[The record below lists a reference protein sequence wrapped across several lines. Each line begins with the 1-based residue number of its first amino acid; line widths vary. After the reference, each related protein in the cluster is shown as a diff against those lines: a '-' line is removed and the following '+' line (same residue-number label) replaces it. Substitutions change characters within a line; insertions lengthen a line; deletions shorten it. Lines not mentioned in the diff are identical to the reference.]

1 MRFLFFLLIV
11 PALLS
16 TASAQQFINWK
27 NYTALKNV
35 QDVTINSDIIW
46 SAATGGAFQY
56 STVTNQFAAL
66 HKSEGLQGNSLTS
79 VIVDDLDRTW
89 FGSVEGIIDIYNA
102 STNSLDVILD
112 IYNSN
117 QINKRINDFAAA
129 GDTIIVST
137 DFGVSLINANSF
149 LFFDT
154 FFKFGTFPSN
164 TRVNSTL
171 KSGLFYVCT
180 DQGIAIQ
187 KSGATNLSAPESWN
201 VYSIV
206 EGLPSN
212 KTLKAGIYQG
222 ELIVSTDKGFSRFT
236 NNVWNNFI
244 TDLSNLSIDDFQ
256 ISRDSI
262 IILSQNNIY
271 LYYNQVL
278 SVLYDS
284 AIPISRLE
292 YKENF
297 GIACASTD
305 GVLYLD
311 NQLNGGFLSPNAPP
325 VNQFPSMSV
334 DLNSR
339 LWSASGKDGRG
350 VGYYT
355 YDGNNW
361 EIFNISNTPALPSND
376 FYHAYTTG
384 STAYLGTW
392 GFGFVEVNGSNKKL
406 FNKDNTGMQGI
417 PSNPNFLVITGFG
430 KDSHGN
436 LWVLNYWAADRKTL
450 SMRTPD
456 STWYHLLIPA
466 APNIA
471 LEGYYNLVIDPY
483 DTKWFS
489 CSNTS
494 RLGLFYLNE
503 NKTYEDPSDD
513 RSDYLSTSDG
523 LNNNDVRDVAVDRR
537 GDVWVGTSLGVNI
550 ITNTSAIPT
559 SGSSALDIKS
569 IFVLRQQSVN
579 VIAVDPL
586 NQKWVGTNEGL
597 LLVNSDGSRLL
608 TTFTAE
614 NSALLSN
621 QIRSIA
627 IDENKGIVYVGTDEG
642 LTSFETPYI
651 KPLESF
657 DELFVYPNPYKIK
670 NGNIL
675 LTIDGLIR
683 DTDIKILTID
693 GTLVTEFSSPGGRT
707 AYWDGKDDNGELVST
722 GVYIIVAF
730 DTEGNSVVTGKVAV
744 LRE

>member
-16 TASAQQFINWK
+16 ITPAQQFINWK

-35 QDVTINSDIIW
+35 QDVAINSDVIW

-56 STVTNQFAAL
+56 STATNQFAAL

-79 VIVDDLDRTW
+79 VLVDNSNRTW
-89 FGSVEGIIDIYNA
+89 FGSIQGIIDIYNA
-102 STNSLDVILD
+102 NTNSLDIILD

-117 QINKRINDFAAA
+117 QINRRINDFASA

-206 EGLPSN
+206 EGLPSS

-222 ELIVSTDKGFSRFT
+222 ELVVSTDKGFSRFT
-236 NNVWNNFI
+236 NNTWSNFI
-244 TDLSNLSIDDFQ
+244 SELSNIMIDDFQ
-256 ISRDSI
+256 IRRDSL

-278 SVLYDS
+278 SVLYNS
-284 AIPISRLE
+284 AIMLSRLE

-297 GIACASTD
+297 GIVCASTN
-305 GVLYLD
+305 GALYL
-311 NQLNGGFLSPNAPP
+311 NTELAGEFLSPNAPP

-334 DLNSR
+334 DANGK

-355 YDGNNW
+355 YDRNKW
-361 EIFNISNTPALPSND
+361 EIFNISNTPVLPSND
-376 FYHAYTTG
+376 FYHAYSSG
-384 STAYLGTW
+384 NSAYLGTW
-392 GFGFVEVNGSNKKL
+392 GSGFVEVNGENKNL
-406 FNKDNTGMQGI
+406 FNKENTGMQGI

-430 KDSHGN
+430 YDSRNN
-436 LWVLNYWAADRKTL
+436 LWVLNYWSAERKTL
-450 SMRTPD
+450 SMRASD
-456 STWYHLLIPA
+456 NTWYHFIIPA
-466 APNIA
+466 EPSSPI
-471 LEGYYNLVIDPY
+471 EGHYSLTVDPY
-483 DTKWFS
+483 DTKWLA
-489 CSNTS
+489 CTNPS
-494 RLGLFYLNE
+494 RLGLYYFNE
-503 NKTYEDPSDD
+503 NKTYEDPADD
-513 RSDYLSTSDG
+513 KSDYLTTADG
-523 LNNNDVRDVAVDRR
+523 LNTNDIQDVKVDRR
-537 GDVWVGTSLGVNI
+537 GDVWVATSLGVNV
-550 ITNTSAIPT
+550 ITNTSGIPT
-559 SGSSALDIKS
+559 SGSSGLDINS
-569 IFVLRQQSVN
+569 VFVLRQQSVN
-579 VIAVDPL
+579 AIAVDPL
-586 NQKWVGTNEGL
+586 NQKWIGTNEGL

-608 TTFTAE
+608 ATFTAE

-621 QIRSIA
+621 QIQSIA
-627 IDENKGIVYVGTDEG
+627 IDENNGIIYVGTDEG
-642 LTSFETPYI
+642 LTSFETPYT

-657 DELFVYPNPYKIK
+657 DKLFVYPNPYKIK
-670 NGNIL
+670 SGNNL

-683 DTDIKILTID
+683 DTEIKILTIN
-693 GTLVTEFSSPGGRT
+693 GMLVTEFSSPGGRT

-722 GVYIIVAF
+722 GVYLIVAF
-730 DTEGNSVVTGKVAV
+730 DLEGNNVVTGKVAV
-744 LRE
+744 LHE